1 MPGIYIMA
9 VITVSISAAA
19 YTGLLRIVT
28 PHWRRYLWL
37 ALPALPLSAIVNRLI
52 KQPIG
57 EGVAAWAGVSTDQ
70 LGTAPLWFLLFLLL
84 LSPLTEE
91 AIKIVP
97 LLLPRARAWLG
108 SRDGALWT
116 GFALGVGFGIGEA
129 AFIAYGIAQSP
140 DYAGMPW
147 YLFTGYL
154 NERFIVCFGHGVM
167 TAVLVTGLTQGRP
180 LRGYVGAVLLHTAAN
195 AGALAYQ
202 AGWVPVEVATLSLTV
217 VVLLLAVIFE
227 RLRRQALRE
236 TSPAARD
243 AEEVVLFRRNRTD
256 GGP

>member
-9 VITVSISAAA
+9 IITVSVSAAA
-19 YTGLLRIVT
+19 YSGLLHIVT

-52 KQPIG
+52 KKPIG
-57 EGVAAWAGVSTDQ
+57 EGVADWAGVNTDQ
-70 LGTAPLWFLLFLLL
+70 LGTAPLWFLLFVLLL
-84 LSPLTEE
+84 APLTEE
-91 AIKIVP
+91 AIKVAP

-108 SRDGALWT
+108 NRDGALWT
-116 GFALGVGFGIGEA
+116 GFTLGVGFGIGEA
-129 AFIAYGIAQSP
+129 AYLAYGIARSP
-140 DYAGMPW
+140 DYAGVPW

-167 TAVLVTGLTQGRP
+167 TAVLVTGLAQGRP
-180 LRGYVGAVLLHTAAN
+180 LRGYVGAVLLHAAAN

-202 AGWVPVEVATLSLTV
+202 AGWVPVEAATLSLAGV
-217 VVLLLAVIFE
+217 VIVLAVILE

-236 TSPAARD
+236 DSTAAHE
-243 AEEVVLFRRNRTD
+243 AEEVILFRRDRTE
-256 GGP
+256 GGT